1 MHRLVLPAMTAARTI
16 EAWIVD
22 DTGFPKKG
30 RPSVGVGH
38 QYCGQ
43 RGKQENCR
51 VARSALQPHRRAC
64 RWPDGSIYRGDGAED
79 AARRGK
85 AKVPVSV
92 AFQSKLEIAL
102 EQITAARD
110 EGLELGVVLADGHS
124 GPFRDGLTALGLDYI
139 VGVQGNVLAWLKGK
153 APDAGRKPG
162 RSPKG
167 SERGVGKPRSFRA
180 RQGAPG
186 RSVRWRVG
194 NATTLGSALRVRPPV
209 HRREPPHL
217 AHWL

>member
-1 MHRLVLPAMTAARTI
+1 MLPSVHRLVLPAMTAARTI

-43 RGKQENCR
+43 RGKQENYQ

-64 RWPDGSIYRGDGAED
+64 RWPGGSICRGDGAED

-85 AKVPVSV
+85 AKVPAPI
-92 AFQSKLEIAL
+92 AFQNKPEIAL

-110 EGLELGVVLADGHS
+110 EGFEPGVVLADAGYGH
-124 GPFRDGLTALGLDYI
+124 
-139 VGVQGNVLAWLKGK
+139 
-153 APDAGRKPG
+153 
-162 RSPKG
+162 
-167 SERGVGKPRSFRA
+167 
-180 RQGAPG
+180 
-186 RSVRWRVG
+186 
-194 NATTLGSALRVRPPV
+194 
-209 HRREPPHL
+209 
-217 AHWL
+217 